1 MKDYKDLT
9 LEEREL
15 WDAGYSAGHD
25 AGYDEGFDNGIEAE
39 PQDEAYEAGEE
50 AGFKSGFEQGVEKER
65 ERVQFILNM
74 MFESSLNMGKGQ
86 RAVFYREVMELLKPA
101 DIKEYYPEDDDF

>member
-1 MKDYKDLT
+1 MKEYRDLT
-9 LEEREL
+9 AAQREI

-25 AGYDEGFDNGIEAE
+25 AGYDEGFDNGIDAE
-39 PQDEAYEAGEE
+39 VPEEAYEAGEE
-50 AGFKSGFEQGVEKER
+50 AGFKSGFEQGVEKEK

-86 RAVFYREVMELLKPA
+86 KAVFYREVMELLKPV
-101 DIKEYYPEDDDF
+101 DIKDYDPEGDF

>member
-50 AGFKSGFEQGVEKER
+50 AGFKSGFGQGVEKER

-86 RAVFYREVMELLKPA
+86 RAVFYREVMELLKPV
-101 DIKEYYPEDDDF
+101 DIKDHNPEDEDF